1 MGVSLVAVIGCNIA
15 SPRGLDRN
23 LLRAFLVLEDCT
35 TVLPRDLDRDLA
47 RILPVLTGVR
57 DLLGFSAESLREPVI
72 REDNGLTP
80 TWRAMARKEMVAA
93 TSPYKICIAMF
104 SKLIVF

>member
-1 MGVSLVAVIGCNIA
+1 MSLVTVIGCNIV

-35 TVLPRDLDRDLA
+35 IVLPRELDRDLA
-47 RILPVLTGVR
+47 RILPVLTEVR
-57 DLLGFSAESLREPVI
+57 GRLGFGAESLRELVI

-80 TWRAMARKEMVAA
+80 TWRTMATNEIVTAI
-93 TSPYKICIAMF
+93 SPYRICIEMF
-104 SKLIVF
+104 SKLIIS